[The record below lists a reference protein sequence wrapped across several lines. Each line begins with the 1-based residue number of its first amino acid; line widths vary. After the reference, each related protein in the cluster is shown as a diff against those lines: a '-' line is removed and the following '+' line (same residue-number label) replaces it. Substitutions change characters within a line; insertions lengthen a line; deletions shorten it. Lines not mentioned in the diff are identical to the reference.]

1 MIRQMQEKD
10 LDEIILIE
18 NELFTSPWNKEQFVY
33 EINENEFSRSFVL
46 EIDNEIIAYGMM
58 WFLFENADITNIAV
72 KKKYQKQGYGLK
84 MLKHL
89 IKEAINNNCEFIHLE
104 VRINNKEAI
113 NLYNKMG
120 FETVRIRKH
129 YYEDGSDAYDMI
141 KAIGGLSEKDF
152 SD

>member
-1 MIRQMQEKD
+1 MIRLMQEKD

-18 NELFTSPWNKEQFVY
+18 KELFTSPWNKEQFLY
-33 EINENEFSRSFVL
+33 EINENEFSKSFVL
-46 EIDNEIIAYGMM
+46 EIDNEVIAYGMM

-89 IKEAINNNCEFIHLE
+89 LKEAINNNCEFVHLE
-104 VRINNKEAI
+104 VRINNNEAI
-113 NLYNKMG
+113 NLYKKMG

>member
-18 NELFTSPWNKEQFVY
+18 NELFTSPWNKEQFLY

-89 IKEAINNNCEFIHLE
+89 IKEAINNNCEFVHLE

>member
-18 NELFTSPWNKEQFVY
+18 NELFTSPRNKEQFLY

-46 EIDNEIIAYGMM
+46 EINNEVIAYGMM

-141 KAIGGLSEKDF
+141 KVIGGLSEKDF

>member
-1 MIRQMQEKD
+1 MIRQMKEKD

-18 NELFTSPWNKEQFVY
+18 KELFTSPRNKEQFLY

-46 EIDNEIIAYGMM
+46 EMNNEIIAYGMM

-89 IKEAINNNCEFIHLE
+89 LKEAINNNCEFVHLE

>member
-1 MIRQMQEKD
+1 MIRQMKEKD

-18 NELFTSPWNKEQFVY
+18 KELFTSPRNKEQFLY

-46 EIDNEIIAYGMM
+46 EMKNEIIAYGMM

-89 IKEAINNNCEFIHLE
+89 LKEAINNNCEFVHLE

>member
-18 NELFTSPWNKEQFVY
+18 NELFISPWNKEQFLY
-33 EINENEFSRSFVL
+33 EINENELSKSFVL
-46 EIDNEIIAYGMM
+46 EINNEVIAYGMM

>member
-1 MIRQMQEKD
+1 MTSNGT
-10 LDEIILIE
+10 DEID
-18 NELFTSPWNKEQFVY
+18 Y
-33 EINENEFSRSFVL
+33 EIKYTLDRIDGIETRNAVIEASLNSEYAEFKEINGNNIESTVSNE
-46 EIDNEIIAYGMM
+46 G
-58 WFLFENADITNIAV
+58 
-72 KKKYQKQGYGLK
+72 KK
-84 MLKHL
+84 
-89 IKEAINNNCEFIHLE
+89 IE
-104 VRINNKEAI
+104 VRINNEEAI

>member
-18 NELFTSPWNKEQFVY
+18 KELFTSPRNKEQFLY

-46 EIDNEIIAYGMM
+46 EMNNEIIAYGMM

-89 IKEAINNNCEFIHLE
+89 IKEAINNNCEFVHLE